1 MSIAITGST
10 ITYDNIEKAILLYI
24 KRYCKN
30 IGVIRN
36 DIPVHFNKTHRFM
49 YSLGFENKQVNGK
62 KNQDLP
68 LILGTYC
75 LTLSYDSK
83 QNQRLKN
90 VPEKTV
96 EKNIEQL
103 FLKNGLNKNKNIAKI
118 EDLLRLIQIVLKFFS
133 KKILRVYFP
142 LTNNYAYFYDGLS
155 KESEDVAYTIAPINI
170 SNSDNITIL
179 LKQFYTNLIG
189 LDDSTNKNNAN
200 LFYSLLYKID
210 LKDITNEY
218 YKVDKNDNT
227 NDVINKTKLAK
238 PELQINI
245 T

>member
-10 ITYDNIEKAILLYI
+10 ITYSNIKEAILLYI

-36 DIPVHFNKTHRFM
+36 DIPVHFDKTHRFM
-49 YSLGFENKQVNGK
+49 YSLGFENKQVVKG
-62 KNQDLP
+62 QISQGLP

-75 LTLSYDSK
+75 LTLTYDSD

-90 VPEKTV
+90 VSEEIVK
-96 EKNIEQL
+96 KNIEQL
-103 FLKNGLNKNKNIAKI
+103 FLKNGLNKDKNIAKL
-118 EDLLRLIQIVLKFFS
+118 EDLLRLIQIILKFFS
-133 KKILRVYFP
+133 KKILRIYFP

-155 KESEDVAYTIAPINI
+155 KESENVSYTIAPIDISHESNI
-170 SNSDNITIL
+170 KTL
-179 LKQFYTNLIG
+179 LKAFYTNLIG
-189 LDDSTNKNNAN
+189 LDNSTNKNNAN

-210 LKDITNEY
+210 LKNIKNEY
-218 YKVDKNDNT
+218 YKDATSDVT
-227 NDVINKTKLAK
+227 NKAKLAK
-238 PELQINI
+238 NELQINI